1 MAANQDTAIQVNY
14 KLPDGTLIN
23 LYAKDPAHLEVLL
36 TAVADT
42 TTLISA
48 TASALGANSTPAA
61 AISYAKVALGA
72 TEIDG
77 TKTCA
82 HGNMQLKTGV
92 SAKGPWKG
100 WMCAAPKGATDKCQ
114 TIWVR

>member
-23 LYAKDPAHLEVLL
+23 LYAKDPAHLEALL

-48 TASALGANSTPAA
+48 TASALGANATPAA

-72 TEIDG
+72 TEVDG
-77 TKTCA
+77 PELFRNQSICSEV
-82 HGNMQLKTGV
+82 GLKGIADPV
-92 SAKGPWKG
+92 CNCPLYS
-100 WMCAAPKGATDKCQ
+100 
-114 TIWVR
+114 

>member
-1 MAANQDTAIQVNY
+1 MAANELTAIQINY

-23 LYAKDPAHLEVLL
+23 LYAKDQPHLESLL
-36 TAVADT
+36 TSVADA

-48 TASALGANSTPAA
+48 TAAALGANATPAA
-61 AISYAKVALGA
+61 GIAYAKVALGA

-82 HGNMQLKTGV
+82 HGNMELKSGV

-100 WMCAAPKGATDKCQ
+100 WMCAAPKGTVPKCQ